1 MAACALHAICK
12 DTHGFYECECK
23 AGLTGKNPRTEDCKD
38 VNECDNKKNC
48 HKDAICENTFG
59 SFSCHCKRGLKGD
72 GRHKCV
78 EIDRCTILS
87 NKVKCIL

>member
-1 MAACALHAICK
+1 MAACPLHAICK

-23 AGLTGKNPRTEDCKD
+23 AGLTGKNPRIEDCKD

-59 SFSCHCKRGLKGD
+59 SFHCHCKRGFKGD

-87 NKVKCIL
+87 NKVKCSL